1 MVLQNFHQVMS
12 SAPWSKNEDVLGRES
27 MESSGQVTVALTLSS
42 WMFIKQGGP
51 IIKFVKLIPK
61 VMKH

>member
-12 SAPWSKNEDVLGRES
+12 SAPWSKNEDVLGR
-27 MESSGQVTVALTLSS
+27 ESSGQVTVALTLSS

>member
-1 MVLQNFHQVMS
+1 MS

-61 VMKH
+61 VTKH